1 MRTTC
6 RVLLVLGLTALLASP
21 AMAQRGRGRGGFG
34 GPGFFVGNK
43 GVQKEL
49 KLTDEQVKKAEDA
62 LKTIREKHQQ
72 EFAGIQDLPQEERRE
87 KFQALNKT
95 VSEEQTKALA
105 DVLSADQVKRLKQI
119 MLQVRGAQAFA
130 DPEVQKELK
139 LTDDQKDK
147 IKTIG
152 DDARQ
157 EGQSIREAAAGDFQ
171 EMQKKMAALNKETME
186 KVSGVLT
193 DDQKKAWKDLTG
205 DAFEF
210 KPDPGQFGGR
220 GKKKGGV

>member
-6 RVLLVLGLTALLASP
+6 KVLLVLGLTALLTSP

-34 GPGFFVGNK
+34 GPGFFVNNK

-49 KLTDEQVKKAEDA
+49 KLTDEQAKKAGDA
-62 LKTIREKHQQ
+62 LKAVNDKHEEERAAIRDLGQTDEAREKRQQ
-72 EFAGIQDLPQEERRE
+72 LQKTITEE
-87 KFQALNKT
+87 
-95 VSEEQTKALA
+95 SMKALS

-130 DPEVQKELK
+130 DPEVQKDLK

-147 IKTIG
+147 IKTIN

-205 DAFEF
+205 EPFEF

-220 GKKKGGV
+220 GKKKGG